1 MGWSNVL
8 DVNLTVGVDS
18 HLHII
23 EVIPIHVLVIGGT
36 TFFGKAIVED
46 LLNDGHDVTLFSRG
60 NNRPPFWDRVHHMT
74 GDRNDADG
82 FKAQLAGHT
91 FDAVVD
97 NIAFTADDVR
107 TALGA
112 FTGNVGRYV
121 FTSTAAVYYTGDQ
134 VMPVAE
140 DDVNFAFQP
149 PAGEEDAP
157 LWRYTLGKLE
167 AERVLLDQD
176 DLEYTIIRPPI
187 VLGPEDP
194 SLRGYF
200 YVQRLLD
207 ERPIILTNGGVQS
220 FRLAYSRDLSRGY
233 LRALASERAEN
244 AIYNLNQSEIIQL
257 TDLIE
262 AAADALDVQPDLV
275 PIPRQTL
282 EDAGFDYPET
292 YAPVQNFIPSIEK
305 AQSEL
310 SYTTTPFGEWIA
322 ETARWYRDHYQGED
336 SKGYD
341 RRDAEVRFAEA
352 YRQAVGQLAD

>member
-1 MGWSNVL
+1 MDHPRGVGFRL
-8 DVNLTVGVDS
+8 D
-18 HLHII
+18 II
-23 EVIPIHVLVIGGT
+23 EVILIHVLLIGGT
-36 TFFGKAIVED
+36 TFFGKAIAED
-46 LLNDGHDVTLFSRG
+46 LLAHGHQVTLFSRG
-60 NNRPPFWDRVHHMT
+60 NNRPPFFDRVEHIT
-74 GDRNDADG
+74 GDRSDADD
-82 FKAQLAGHT
+82 FKTKLAPQT

-107 TALGA
+107 AALDA

-121 FTSTAAVYYTGDQ
+121 FTSSAAVYYTGEMT
-134 VMPVAE
+134 MPVSE

-149 PAGEEDAP
+149 PEGEEDAP

-200 YVQRLLD
+200 YFQRLLD

-220 FRLAYSRDLSRGY
+220 FRLAYSRDLARGY
-233 LRALASERAEN
+233 LRALASERAEH

-262 AAADALDVQPDLV
+262 TSADALGVEPDIV
-275 PIPRQTL
+275 PIARRTL
-282 EDAGFDYPET
+282 ENAGFEYPET

-310 SYTTTPFGEWIA
+310 SYTTTPFPEWIA
-322 ETARWYRDHYQGED
+322 QTARWYRDHYQGDD
-336 SKGYD
+336 SKGYE

-352 YRQAVGQLAD
+352 YRQSVDQLAD

>member
-1 MGWSNVL
+1 MILVG
-8 DVNLTVGVDS
+8 GVDFC
-18 HLHII
+18 LDII

-36 TFFGKAIVED
+36 KFFGKAIVDD
-46 LLNDGHDVTLFSRG
+46 LLNDGHEVTLFSRG
-60 NNRPPFWDRVHHMT
+60 NNRPPFFDAINHVS
-74 GDRNDADG
+74 GDRNDADD
-82 FKAQLAGHT
+82 FKTKLTHQT
-91 FDAVVD
+91 FDAVID

-107 TALGA
+107 AALNA
-112 FTGNVGRYV
+112 FAGNAGRYI
-121 FTSTAAVYYTGDQ
+121 FTSSAAVYYTGEMT
-134 VMPVAE
+134 MPVAE

-200 YVQRLLD
+200 YFQRLLD

-262 AAADALDVQPDLV
+262 TSAEALGVEPDIV
-275 PIPRQTL
+275 SIPHQTL
-282 EDAGFDYPET
+282 QDAGFEYPET
-292 YAPVQNFIPSIEK
+292 YAPVQNFVPSIEK

-310 SYTTTPFGEWIA
+310 SYTTTSFEDWIA

-341 RRDAEVRFAEA
+341 QRDAEVRFAEA
-352 YRQAVGQLAD
+352 YRQAVAQLAD